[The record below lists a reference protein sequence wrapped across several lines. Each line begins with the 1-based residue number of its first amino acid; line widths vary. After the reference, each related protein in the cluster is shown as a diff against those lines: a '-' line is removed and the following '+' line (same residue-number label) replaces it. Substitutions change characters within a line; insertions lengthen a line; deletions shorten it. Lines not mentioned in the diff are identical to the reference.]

1 MFDKETTEQ
10 VLKGIVWLNEKM
22 GIWSLIIPAVFAA
35 VVILSLVRAYRNPS
49 TANSRIVLAVFAV
62 IYVFG
67 GWTIF
72 IGKDFMGTAMAMTGA
87 IGLWL
92 VSLLLV
98 LDIFLKWTDIR
109 INSSSFLNIL
119 SWLLIFSGIFLYPL
133 LEIILGFTYPRM
145 VFLGGECPTTIALI
159 GLLIGSVPRVNKVLF
174 VLVSINAVF
183 TGGSV
188 ALSGAPFDFMYAGAG
203 VLGMFV
209 MIVYFKPIFR
219 RKE

>member
-1 MFDKETTEQ
+1 MFDKEMTEQ

-22 GIWSLIIPAVFAA
+22 GIWSLIIPVFFAGM
-35 VVILSLVRAYRNPS
+35 VIFSLVKAYRNPS
-49 TANSRIVLAVFAV
+49 MVNNRIVLAVFAV

-72 IGKDFMGTAMAMTGA
+72 IGKDFMGTSMAVTGA

-92 VSLLLV
+92 ISVLLV
-98 LDIFLKWTDIR
+98 MDIFFKWTEIR
-109 INSSSFLNIL
+109 VSSSSFIKIL

-133 LEIILGFTYPRM
+133 LEMILGFTYPRM
-145 VFLGGECPTTIALI
+145 VFIGAECPTTITLI
-159 GLLIGSVPRVNKVLF
+159 GVLIGSVPRVNKVLF
-174 VLVSINAVF
+174 ALVSINAVF

-203 VLGMFV
+203 VLGLLV
-209 MIVYFKPIFR
+209 LVIYFKPISG
-219 RKE
+219 KK